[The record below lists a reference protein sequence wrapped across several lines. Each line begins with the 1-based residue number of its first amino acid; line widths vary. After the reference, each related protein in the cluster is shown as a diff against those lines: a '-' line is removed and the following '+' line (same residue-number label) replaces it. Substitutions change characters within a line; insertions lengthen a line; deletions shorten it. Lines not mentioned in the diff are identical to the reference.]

1 MSCRAVIL
9 AAALSAIVA
18 TQAAAQTA
26 ADPAR
31 EIAGVPTSITDGDT
45 FRLGAIRV
53 RLWGVDAPE
62 LATRFGP
69 AARQRLAEL
78 IDGRAVRCGPEVG
91 RSYRRTVRACLNWQ
105 GIDLSREM
113 VREGWAVDWPSY
125 SHGAYAAEEARAER
139 ARAGVFAYGVQPW
152 R

>member
-1 MSCRAVIL
+1 MRRRAFAL
-9 AAALSAIVA
+9 AFAVLASIAAS
-18 TQAAAQTA
+18 AAAQTA
-26 ADPAR
+26 G
-31 EIAGVPTSITDGDT
+31 EIEGVPTSITDGDT
-45 FRLGAIRV
+45 FRLGAIRI

-69 AARQRLAEL
+69 KARERLAEL

-125 SHGAYAAEEARAER
+125 SHGAYAADETQAER